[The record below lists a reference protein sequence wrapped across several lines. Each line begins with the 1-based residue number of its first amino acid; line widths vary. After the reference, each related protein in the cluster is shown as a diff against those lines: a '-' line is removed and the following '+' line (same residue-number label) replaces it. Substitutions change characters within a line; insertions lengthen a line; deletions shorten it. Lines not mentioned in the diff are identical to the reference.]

1 MMDSGEVIVLNR
13 EAIQYNSMFQR
24 WLYDRKEFII
34 PFLFLFVVVDPL
46 ITFIGTAGFGM
57 PEGNII
63 VSTMM
68 EEENGWLIWI
78 AYKIAFGLAGTL
90 FMFMS
95 YYMINTQKLS
105 KREKARATIFEYGA
119 WSFIICFLFLVI
131 LHWAINIIAI

>member
-1 MMDSGEVIVLNR
+1 MMDSREVTVPSS
-13 EAIQYNSMFQR
+13 EAIHYNSMFQR

-34 PFLFLFVVVDPL
+34 PFLFLFIVVDPL

-57 PEGNII
+57 PEGNIL

-68 EEENGWLIWI
+68 EEENGWFIWL
-78 AYKIAFGLAGTL
+78 AYKIIFGLAGTL

-95 YYMINTQKLS
+95 YYMINTQRLS
-105 KREKARATIFEYGA
+105 KREKARAIIFEYGA

-131 LHWAINIIAI
+131 LHWAVNIIAF

>member
-1 MMDSGEVIVLNR
+1 MDSGEVTVPHR

-34 PFLFLFVVVDPL
+34 PFLFLFIVVDPL

-57 PEGNII
+57 PEGNIL

-68 EEENGWLIWI
+68 EEENGWFIWL
-78 AYKIAFGLAGTL
+78 AYKIVFGLAGTL

-105 KREKARATIFEYGA
+105 RKEKVRATIFEYGA
-119 WSFIICFLFLVI
+119 WSFIICFLFLII
-131 LHWAINIIAI
+131 LHWVVNIIAF